1 MERIGWPGSSVI
13 SGRNGAEFALGE
25 GIASGSKGSDKDLGL
40 GDLPN
45 KASDGKLKSLQPQ
58 TAKTGRK

>member
-1 MERIGWPGSSVI
+1 MRANPEKEFLGV
-13 SGRNGAEFALGE
+13 GRLGE